1 MAIKYY
7 KTITEEEWRSTLK
20 DYKSIIKGVHYKMY
34 LTNKGT
40 ALCPVKVLKKRK

>member
-7 KTITEEEWRSTLK
+7 KTITQKEWQETHK
-20 DYKSIIKGVHYKMY
+20 DYKSIIKGVHYKIY

-40 ALCPVKVLKKRK
+40 ALCPVKIEKKK